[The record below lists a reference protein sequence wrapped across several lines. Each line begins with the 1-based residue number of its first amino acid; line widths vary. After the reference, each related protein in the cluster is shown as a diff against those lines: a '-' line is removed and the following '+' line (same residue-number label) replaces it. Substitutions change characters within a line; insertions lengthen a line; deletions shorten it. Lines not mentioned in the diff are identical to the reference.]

1 MTLSRNCRKN
11 GGNEAEEAGERLMEM
26 KPRDRLIIQKVGT
39 TSCEEYSFYS
49 QGPGEA
55 LEF

>member
-1 MTLSRNCRKN
+1 LSRNCRKN